1 MKERNFEKVLVVAN
15 SLTDEIERLLKS
27 GKTTIPKKYFPM
39 ILKFM
44 NKVSITSLFPLI
56 FPFVA

>member
-44 NKVSITSLFPLI
+44 NKVSHSLFPLI
-56 FPFVA
+56 FPFVV